1 MNSWFST
8 QIDRDFRNGFFG
20 DGIRLHSNPNNPYDY
35 QIITGVSYD
44 EEKNIL
50 IVKYSSGEQITID
63 HEPYTDTF
71 INTLQADW
79 KVWDATYGKFD
90 EDRTDYEPLCHQ
102 SILAL
107 AKELGVYSGD
117 VCRTNMYVPK

>member
-8 QIDRDFRNGFFG
+8 QVDRDFRTGLYG
-20 DGIRLHSNPNNPYDY
+20 DGIRLYSNPHNVYEY

-50 IVKYSSGEQITID
+50 IVKNSSGKQITID

-71 INTLQADW
+71 VKTIQVDW
-79 KVWDATYGKFD
+79 KVWDAQYGKYD
-90 EDRTDYEPLCHQ
+90 EDRTDYEPWCHQ

-107 AKELGVYSGD
+107 AKELCVYSGD
-117 VCRTNMYVPK
+117 IEKINMYVPQ

>member
-8 QIDRDFRNGFFG
+8 QIDRDFRTGLYG
-20 DGIRLHSNPNNPYDY
+20 DGIRLHSNPHNVYDY

-50 IVKYSSGEQITID
+50 IVKNSGGKQIAID

-71 INTLQADW
+71 VKIIQADW

-90 EDRTDYEPLCHQ
+90 EDRNDYEPLCHQ
-102 SILAL
+102 SIIAL

-117 VCRTNMYVPK
+117 IGKSNMYVPK

>member
-8 QIDRDFRNGFFG
+8 QIDRDFRNGLFG
-20 DGIRLHSNPNNPYDY
+20 DGIRLHSNPHNVYDY

-50 IVKYSSGEQITID
+50 TVKNSNGVKITIG

-71 INTLQADW
+71 VNTLQADW

-90 EDRTDYEPLCHQ
+90 EDRKDYEPWCHQ

-117 VCRTNMYVPK
+117 VGRTNMYVPK

>member
-8 QIDRDFRNGFFG
+8 QVDRDFLNGLYG
-20 DGIRLHSNPNNPYDY
+20 DGIRLYSNPHNVYDY

-44 EEKNIL
+44 VKNNIL
-50 IVKYSSGEQITID
+50 IVKNSSGEQITID

-71 INTLQADW
+71 VNTIQKDW
-79 KVWDATYGKFD
+79 KIWDTLCGKLD
-90 EDRTDYEPLCHQ
+90 EDRYDYEPLCHQ

-107 AKELGVYSGD
+107 AKELGVYFDEVEKS
-117 VCRTNMYVPK
+117 NMYLPK